1 MALPSLCSLA
11 IPLQSR
17 REENSPSY
25 ATLSGE
31 TDSKFAQL
39 KIFHFRVCG
48 GGQRRRG
55 LWEGGSHSQMLWI
68 FICAL
73 LGIQEVTGE
82 SQLWPHEIHP
92 MVLSVQGYDSPPS
105 FLDHAHSVQVL
116 PQTSVM
122 DTAAALPRFSKL
134 PSSSFL
140 ELLLTA
146 STCGL
151 QQLTLGLWN
160 TSVQGKLHGV
170 GADP

>member
-17 REENSPSY
+17 REGNSPSY

-39 KIFHFRVCG
+39 KIFHFHVCG
-48 GGQRRRG
+48 GGRRRRG
-55 LWEGGSHSQMLWI
+55 LWEGGSNSQMLWI

-73 LGIQEVTGE
+73 LGIQEITGE
-82 SQLWPHEIHP
+82 SQLWPHGIHP
-92 MVLSVQGYDSPPS
+92 MVLSVQDYDSSPS
-105 FLDHAHSVQVL
+105 FLDHAPSRQVL

-122 DTAAALPRFSKL
+122 DTDTVPSRFSKL
-134 PSSSFL
+134 SPSSFL
-140 ELLLTA
+140 EFLLTA

-151 QQLTLGLWN
+151 QQVTLGAG
-160 TSVQGKLHGV
+160 TQVSRETCTG
-170 GADP
+170 